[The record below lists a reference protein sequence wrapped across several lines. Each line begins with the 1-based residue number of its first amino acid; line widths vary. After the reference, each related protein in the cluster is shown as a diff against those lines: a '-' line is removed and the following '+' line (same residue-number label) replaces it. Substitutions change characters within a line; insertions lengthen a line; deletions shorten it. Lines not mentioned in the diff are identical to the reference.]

1 MCLEREPRRTAFKK
15 KNTHQKIPRQMSR
28 FAVIFGF
35 FGIFAATQE
44 ILLQS
49 REHRG
54 PNLIF
59 MSSKH
64 PPPSLGLKN
73 FHNTLRLSF
82 WVNVGQKR

>member
-1 MCLEREPRRTAFKK
+1 
-15 KNTHQKIPRQMSR
+15 MSR

-35 FGIFAATQE
+35 FSILAATQE
-44 ILLQS
+44 ILLET

-64 PPPSLGLKN
+64 PPPHWVSIFSKTPLNSESKWTKN
-73 FHNTLRLSF
+73 DKMT
-82 WVNVGQKR
+82 